1 MGDPDFVIV
10 ASAADAEAVESVL
23 RPLNENCRRIPV
35 TAVIEEVGRGAV
47 KVLVLAAE
55 ALPDLDP
62 AAFRAAVERQ
72 GTWSDL
78 PILLLVDREKVRCHA
93 GRLDDLGQVRLVER
107 PLDGFIL
114 ERAVHAALRSRARQ
128 AGARSVVEK
137 WAEAE
142 RDLRKAGETL
152 EERVRDRTEQLETAY
167 NRLVKEAEERFG
179 AEERL
184 RESEE
189 LYRYTVELSQQMA
202 WTADPHKRLTSASP
216 GFSEVTGIP
225 REVDPHEAW
234 MMAIHPD
241 DVSGVMA
248 AWNSTPEMKQPRV
261 AEFRMRVA
269 DGSYRLFRAR
279 AAPKLDARRQ
289 VIRWYGYTEDI
300 HDQRQAEL
308 ARREAEERL
317 RESEELY
324 RYTLELGEQI
334 VWSAAP
340 DGTFLGRSRRYLE
353 LTGLSED
360 TPPLDAIHPE
370 DTQAMQAEW
379 LRCIATGEPFFFEY
393 RLRMK
398 DGSYRYFQSRARPRL
413 DEGGSIV
420 RWYGT
425 SEDIHERKQAQQA
438 RLEAE
443 ERYQLAARATND
455 VIWDLNLITDQIEWG
470 DSASSFFGYAGGGEP
485 TSLAWWEERVH
496 PEDRERVTASL
507 EHVLRGR
514 DTHWSESYR
523 FRHADG
529 RYADIFDRGFI
540 IRDSAGRA
548 VRAVGAMSDVTDR
561 KLADAQLQRMQAEL
575 IHVSRVSAMGT
586 MASTLAHELNQPL
599 TAVSNYVGGSRRLLQ
614 DNDDPVVLKVREA
627 LEAAEAGAIRAGRIV
642 RGLRELVARGNV
654 SIKSEELPQL
664 IHDAAL
670 LAFVDAHLLGVSHR
684 IEIDPR
690 ANWVDADRIQ
700 IQQVL
705 INLIR
710 NSVQAMTEQPVREVV
725 ISAAPAGATTVEIS
739 VADTGVGLSREVRE
753 ALFSPFR
760 STKAEGMGIGLSIS
774 RTIVEAHGGKI
785 WAEDR
790 EGGGTIFRFTVP
802 KANEPG
808 VEDLDPPA
816 AAAAE

>member
-1 MGDPDFVIV
+1 MGDPSFVIV
-10 ASAADAEAVESVL
+10 APDEDAEAVEAVL
-23 RPLNENCRRIPV
+23 RPLHEDCRRAPIE
-35 TAVIEEVGRGAV
+35 AVSEEVDRGAV

-55 ALPDLDP
+55 ALTRLH
-62 AAFRAAVERQ
+62 AGSFRAAVERQ
-72 GTWSDL
+72 PTWSDL
-78 PILLLVDREKVRCHA
+78 PVLLLVDRESARHHA
-93 GRLDDLGQVRLVER
+93 EWLDDLGQVRLVER

-114 ERAVHAALRSRARQ
+114 ERAVRAALRSRQRQ
-128 AGARSVVEK
+128 AGARELMEK
-137 WAEAE
+137 CAVAE
-142 RDLRKAGETL
+142 RELRRVGETL

-167 NRLVKEAEERFG
+167 NRLVKEAEERFA

-202 WTADPHKRLTSASP
+202 WTADPNKRLTSASR

-225 REVDPHEAW
+225 PEVDPHEAW
-234 MMAIHPD
+234 MMAVHPD
-241 DVSGVMA
+241 DIAAVMA
-248 AWNSTPEMKQPRV
+248 AWNSTPALNQPRV

-308 ARREAEERL
+308 ARHQAEERL

-324 RYTLELGEQI
+324 RYTLELSEQI

-340 DGTFLGRSRRYLE
+340 DGTFLGRSRRYLD

-360 TPPLDAIHPE
+360 TPPLDAIHP
-370 DTQAMQAEW
+370 DDAPAMEAEW
-379 LRCIATGEPFFFEY
+379 LRCIATGDAFFFEY

-398 DGSYRYFQSRARPRL
+398 DGSYRYFRSRARPRR
-413 DEGGSIV
+413 DEQGSMV

-425 SEDIHERKQAQQA
+425 SEDIHERKQAHQA

-455 VIWDLNLITDQIEWG
+455 VIWDLNLLSDQIEWG

-496 PEDRERVTASL
+496 PEDREGVTTSL
-507 EHVLRGR
+507 ERALRGKQ
-514 DTHWSESYR
+514 THWSESYR

-529 RYADIFDRGFI
+529 HYADIYDRGFI
-540 IRDSAGRA
+540 IRDGGGRA

-614 DNDDPVVLKVREA
+614 DNQDPVVLKVREA
-627 LEAAEAGAIRAGRIV
+627 LEAAEAGALRAGRIV

-664 IHDAAL
+664 VHDAAL
-670 LAFVDAHLLGVSHR
+670 LAFVDAHLLGISHR

-690 ANWVDADRIQ
+690 ATWVDADRIQ

-710 NSVQAMTEQPVREVV
+710 NSMQALSDQPVREVV
-725 ISAAPAGATTVEIS
+725 IAAAPAGATMVEIS

-790 EGGGTIFRFTVP
+790 AGGGTIFRFTVP
-802 KANEPG
+802 KAEEPG
-808 VEDLDPPA
+808 LDDLDPPA

>member
-1 MGDPDFVIV
+1 MGDPKFVIV
-10 ASAADAEAVESVL
+10 APADDAEAVEAVL
-23 RPLNENCRRIPV
+23 LPLDEASQRIPV
-35 TAVIEEVGRGAV
+35 EALVEEIGRGAV

-55 ALPDLDP
+55 ALPGLDV
-62 AAFRAAVERQ
+62 AAFRAAVDRQ
-72 GTWSDL
+72 PAWSDL
-78 PILLLVDREKVRCHA
+78 PILLLVDRDKAPCHA
-93 GRLDDLGQVRLVER
+93 GSLDDLGQVRLVER
-107 PLDGFIL
+107 PLDRFIL
-114 ERAVHAALRSRARQ
+114 ERAVRAALRSRARQ
-128 AGARSVVEK
+128 AGAGALVEK
-137 WAEAE
+137 CAEAE

-167 NRLVKEAEERFG
+167 NRLVKEAEERFT

-184 RESEE
+184 RLSEE

-202 WTADPHKRLTSASP
+202 WTADPNKRLTSASA

-234 MMAIHPD
+234 MMAVHPED
-241 DVSGVMA
+241 LAAVMA
-248 AWNSTPEMKQPRV
+248 AWNSSPEMKQPRV

-279 AAPKLDARRQ
+279 AAPKLDPRRQ

-300 HDQRQAEL
+300 HDRRQAEL
-308 ARREAEERL
+308 ARSEAEERL

-324 RYTLELGEQI
+324 RYTLELSEQI

-340 DGTFLGRSRRYLE
+340 DGTFLGRSRRYGE
-353 LTGLSED
+353 LTGLSDD
-360 TPPLDAIHPE
+360 TPPQTALHPE
-370 DTQAMQAEW
+370 DAPAMQAEW
-379 LRCIATGEPFFFEY
+379 NRCIATGDPFFFEY
-393 RLRMK
+393 RLRMQ
-398 DGSYRYFQSRARPRL
+398 DGSYRYFRSRARPRR
-413 DEGGSIV
+413 DEHGSIV

-425 SEDIHERKQAQQA
+425 SEDVHERKQAQQA
-438 RLEAE
+438 RMEAE

-455 VIWDLNLITDQIEWG
+455 VIWDLNLVTDQIQWG
-470 DSASSFFGYAGGGEP
+470 DSASSFFGYTGDGEP

-496 PEDRERVTASL
+496 PEDRERVGASL
-507 EHVLRGR
+507 ERAVRGR
-514 DTHWSESYR
+514 QTHWSESYR

-529 RYADIFDRGFI
+529 HYVDIFDRGFI
-540 IRDSAGRA
+540 IRDAAGKA
-548 VRAVGAMSDVTDR
+548 LRAVGAMSDITDR

-627 LEAAEAGAIRAGRIV
+627 LESAEAGALRAGRIV

-670 LAFVDAHLLGVSHR
+670 LAFVDAHLLGISHR

-710 NSVQAMTEQPVREVV
+710 NSMQALTDQPVREVT
-725 ISAAPAGATTVEIS
+725 ISAAPAGSSMVEIS
-739 VADTGVGLSREVRE
+739 VADTGVGLSSEVRE

-760 STKAEGMGIGLSIS
+760 TTKAEGMGIGLSIS

-790 EGGGTIFRFTVP
+790 DGGGTIFRFTVP
-802 KANEPG
+802 KAEEPG
-808 VEDLDPPA
+808 VGDLDPPA